1 MIICGFC
8 SRGLAR
14 RSRLKRDCRLRHSKF
29 RIWLTGLWRWRRAR
43 AAICWRRS
51 CATARASIVK
61 NLPSFANKAF
71 NVSKWMAL
79 FMIWM
84 SRPRST
90 KNFAMT
96 SMWSWT
102 GLWCAKGLKPV
113 WQIVFGPLWI
123 WPMASPFLKRPPVK
137 AILSATRS
145 VKNLPARF
153 RALPS
158 RKLNR
163 VCSPSTRPSAP
174 VRNVTAWGLNCS
186 LMNVSWCLIKP

>member
-1 MIICGFC
+1 H
-8 SRGLAR
+8 SR
-14 RSRLKRDCRLRHSKF
+14 F
-29 RIWLTGLWRWRRAR
+29 RICRPGYAMRRAR
-43 AAICWRRS
+43 AAIAGADRARRKGEYRKEF
-51 CATARASIVK
+51 AELRKQGFQRVK
-61 NLPSFANKAF
+61 VDAAF
-71 NVSKWMAL
+71 YDL
-79 FMIWM
+79 DE
-84 SRPRST
+84 PLRST

-102 GLWCAKGLKPV
+102 GLWCAKGLKPA

-123 WPMASPFLKRPPVK
+123 WPMASPFLKRPPAK
-137 AILSATRS
+137 AIQSATRS

-163 VCSPSTRPSAP
+163 VCSPSMRPLAP

-186 LMNVSWCLIKP
+186 LTNVSWCLIKP